1 VQDKVVVITGANSG
15 IGKETAVAL
24 ATMGATTVL
33 ACRNPDKAE
42 AAAAD
47 VRAASGSDDVHVVIL
62 DLADLSSVESG
73 AKELMSRWDRLD
85 VLVNNAG
92 GIWTTRQVTAQG
104 FEQTFGVNH
113 IGPFFLT
120 ALLLDRLKQAESGRI
135 VNLSSFGHHLA
146 LTGMNWSDL
155 QGEQR
160 YSTFGA
166 YSQSK
171 LANLLFT
178 RGLAL
183 RLADTH
189 ATANAVHPGPVR
201 SGFGLDGDMTGIMG
215 WGNRLIRPFEIS
227 ATAGAATSVYLAAS
241 PEVEGRT
248 GGYYVHSR
256 PGHPSR
262 YGRSDADADRLWEV
276 TEKLITE
283 SGFALP

>member
-1 VQDKVVVITGANSG
+1 VQGKVVVVTGSNSG
-15 IGKETAVAL
+15 IGKETAVAV

-33 ACRNPDKAE
+33 ACRSPEKAE
-42 AAAAD
+42 TAAAE
-47 VRAASGSDDVHVVIL
+47 VRTASGSDDVHVVAL
-62 DLADLSSVESG
+62 DLADLTSVKAG
-73 AKELMSRWDRLD
+73 TAELLSRWDRLD

-92 GIWTTRQVTAQG
+92 GIWSGRQVTAQG
-104 FEQTFGVNH
+104 FEQTLGVNH
-113 IGPFFLT
+113 VGPFFLT
-120 ALLLDRLKQAESGRI
+120 SLLLDRLKQAESGRI

-146 LTGMNWSDL
+146 VTGMNWSDL
-155 QGEQR
+155 QSEQR

-166 YSQSK
+166 YAQSK

-183 RLADTH
+183 RLADTNV
-189 ATANAVHPGPVR
+189 TANAAHPGPVR

-227 ATAGAATSVYLAAS
+227 ATAGAATPVYLASS

-256 PGHPSR
+256 LGHPSR
-262 YGRSDADADRLWEV
+262 HGRSDKDADRLWEV
-276 TEKLITE
+276 TEKMITE
-283 SGFALP
+283 SGFTLP

>member
-1 VQDKVVVITGANSG
+1 MQGNVVVITGSNSG

-62 DLADLSSVESG
+62 DLADLSSVESA
-73 AKELMSRWDRLD
+73 AKELLSRWDRLD

-92 GIWTTRQVTAQG
+92 GIWTNRQVTAQG

-120 ALLLDRLKQAESGRI
+120 ALLLDRIKQAESGRI
-135 VNLSSFGHHLA
+135 INLSSFGHHMA
-146 LTGMNWSDL
+146 LNGMNWSDL
-155 QGEQR
+155 QGER
-160 YSTFGA
+160 GYRALGA

-171 LANLLFT
+171 LANLHFT

-183 RLADTH
+183 RLADTNV
-189 ATANAVHPGPVR
+189 TANAAHPGPVR

-227 ATAGAATSVYLAAS
+227 AAAGAATPVYLASS
-241 PEVEGRT
+241 PEMEGRT

-262 YGRSDADADRLWEV
+262 HGRSDKDADRLWAV

-283 SGFALP
+283 SGFDLP